1 MTHNQLPPG
10 REPLRSDWFIEQLG
24 ASQQKVMSL
33 TVENRKLKQRLVV
46 IEDRADRLEALEGKI
61 TQAVAALNKAVYLLD
76 PTEEE
81 MTGKGAVYRIMV
93 ALAALK
99 GEDRG

>member
-1 MTHNQLPPG
+1 MSDAPERIYAYGQSHPQWGVQFKCQPMAMQPMPAFPMT
-10 REPLRSDWFIEQLG
+10 EY
-24 ASQQKVMSL
+24 V
-33 TVENRKLKQRLVV
+33 
-46 IEDRADRLEALEGKI
+46 RADRIEELEGKI